1 LAERDDNKKSDKAEH
16 VTPPLLR
23 LGLKPNINQFLLL
36 ILVNAF
42 VGAMIGLEQT
52 VVPLLGKEEFGL
64 ESNVLILS
72 FIASFGIVKAIL
84 NLFAGNLSDRWN
96 RKNVLVLG
104 WLFAIPVPLILLF
117 APSWD
122 WILVANVMLG
132 VNQGL
137 AWSMTVN
144 MKIDLVGKEK
154 RGLALGLNEFAG
166 YISVAIVGFVT
177 GYIAAVYGL
186 KPYPFYLGIAFSLLG
201 FIISVTLVKDTSRFT
216 ELELQQDREEQLK
229 KEQQKSQEQDDDSSK
244 IREKLTTEKSEAL
257 VNYNQETE
265 NDNPNFKQVFFETS
279 WKNRS
284 LLAASQA
291 GLVNNLI
298 FGVTWGLFTLYFV
311 SFGIGVSDTAFLK
324 ALHPGVWGFL
334 QLATGPLSDRV
345 GRKRLIYPG
354 MIIQAVGIWIILY
367 STGSYFGLITGMSL
381 LGVGTALVYPTLLAA
396 ISDIANP
403 HWRATSLGVY
413 RFWRDLGFVFGAVGI
428 GFMAD
433 VFDLNIA
440 IQAVAWISLG
450 SGIFVLLVMRE
461 TRMIGI
467 TTRK

>member
-1 LAERDDNKKSDKAEH
+1 MAESDENKKDDGT
-16 VTPPLLR
+16 TPPLR
-23 LGLKPNINQFLLL
+23 LGLKPNISQFLLL

-64 ESNVLILS
+64 ESNVLVLS
-72 FIASFGIVKAIL
+72 FIASFGVVKAIL

-96 RKNVLVLG
+96 RKKVLVLG
-104 WLFAIPVPLILLF
+104 WLFGIPVPFILLF

-122 WILVANVMLG
+122 WILIANILLG

-166 YISVAIVGFVT
+166 YVAVALVGFLT
-177 GYIAAVYGL
+177 GYIATAYGL

-201 FIISVTLVKDTSRFT
+201 FIISVVLIKDTSRFT
-216 ELELQQDREEQLK
+216 VLEIQQEKEDQLK
-229 KEQQKSQEQDDDSSK
+229 REQQKKHDDRYDY
-244 IREKLTTEKSEAL
+244 KSRG
-257 VNYNQETE
+257 
-265 NDNPNFKQVFFETS
+265 DNNLSFRQVFFETS

-284 LLAASQA
+284 LFAASQA
-291 GLVNNLI
+291 GLVNNLV

-311 SFGIGVSDTAFLK
+311 SFGIGVSDTALLK

-334 QLATGPLSDRV
+334 QLVTGPLSDNV

-354 MIIQAVGIWIILY
+354 MIVKAVGIWIVLF
-367 STGSYFGLITGMSL
+367 SSDSYLGLF
-381 LGVGTALVYPTLLAA
+381 VG
-396 ISDIANP
+396 IK
-403 HWRATSLGVY
+403 
-413 RFWRDLGFVFGAVGI
+413 DLGHLCYCEVNNDPVT
-428 GFMAD
+428 
-433 VFDLNIA
+433 V
-440 IQAVAWISLG
+440 
-450 SGIFVLLVMRE
+450 
-461 TRMIGI
+461 
-467 TTRK
+467 

>member
-1 LAERDDNKKSDKAEH
+1 MDGTDENRNNDKTEH
-16 VTPPLLR
+16 VKPQLR

-72 FIASFGIVKAIL
+72 FIASFGMVKAIL

-96 RKNVLVLG
+96 RKKVLVLG
-104 WLFAIPVPLILLF
+104 WLFGIPVPLILLF

-122 WILVANVMLG
+122 WILVANVLLG

-166 YISVAIVGFVT
+166 YISVALIGFLT
-177 GYIAAVYGL
+177 GYIAATYGL
-186 KPYPFYLGIAFSLLG
+186 KTYPFYLGIAFSLLG
-201 FIISVTLVKDTSRFT
+201 LIISVILIKDTSRFT
-216 ELELQQDREEQLK
+216 ELELRQEKEEQLK
-229 KEQQKSQEQDDDSSK
+229 REQQKNQEEGDESSQ
-244 IREKLTTEKSEAL
+244 IREKLTTEKTGAL
-257 VNYNQETE
+257 VNHNPITE
-265 NDNPNFKQVFFETS
+265 NDNLNFKQVFFETS

-311 SFGIGVSDTAFLK
+311 SFGISVSDTAFLK

-334 QLATGPLSDRV
+334 QLATGPLSDSV

-354 MIIQAVGIWIILY
+354 MIVQAIGIWIILL
-367 STGSYFGLITGMSL
+367 SASSYFGLIIGMSL

-428 GFMAD
+428 GFIAD
-433 VFDLNIA
+433 AFSLNIA
-440 IQAVAWISLG
+440 IQTVAWISLG
-450 SGIFVLLVMRE
+450 SGIFVLLVMHE
-461 TRMIGI
+461 TRKVDV